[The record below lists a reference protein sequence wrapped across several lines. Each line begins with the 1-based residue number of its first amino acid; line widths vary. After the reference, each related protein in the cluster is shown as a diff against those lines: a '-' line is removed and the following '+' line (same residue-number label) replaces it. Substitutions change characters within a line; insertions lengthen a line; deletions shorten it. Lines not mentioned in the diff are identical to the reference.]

1 MLGNTFDTAKRV
13 AAEFQVPARPINGG
27 VRQQR
32 GDKANEERQRGEGV
46 LWRCPLRHC
55 TREVTRTGGTR
66 AMSRQQRSGF
76 GCRRGPGTCETNQRG
91 SQAAAGR
98 QGSTRYGLTINDGTQ
113 RWFIFLFPST
123 PSKWFTFSIYTT
135 KTNDFQILTIF
146 SPLHAIPKRG
156 GVMEPDPEEE
166 SNPGF
171 RSQD

>member
-1 MLGNTFDTAKRV
+1 MVLNDGLFFFSHLRY
-13 AAEFQVPARPINGG
+13 QNG
-27 VRQQR
+27 
-32 GDKANEERQRGEGV
+32 
-46 LWRCPLRHC
+46 LLFP
-55 TREVTRTGGTR
+55 
-66 AMSRQQRSGF
+66 SI
-76 GCRRGPGTCETNQRG
+76 
-91 SQAAAGR
+91 
-98 QGSTRYGLTINDGTQ
+98 STRYGLTINDGTQ